1 MNGHGSHCLYC
12 FRDSNKEIVLDAALS
27 AKVDANEL
35 EKEYKSVMEEYFNP
49 QKNKEQLK
57 EFFCKI

>member
-1 MNGHGSHCLYC
+1 MNRLQ
-12 FRDSNKEIVLDAALS
+12 
-27 AKVDANEL
+27 
-35 EKEYKSVMEEYFNP
+35 EKYKNVVVPQMMKDFEYKSVMEEYFNP